1 MPKPYEVLERSFI
14 NGRLYEAGETV
25 VLELDSPGSNLKP
38 VKGKAALP
46 VQSTA
51 NTNTDISDYTAKH
64 NGGGRFIVVDKGGER
79 VGEFTGTKD
88 EAETEAARLNAGGE
102 ITANTNTDDGN
113 DNSNGLPDA

>member
-1 MPKPYEVLERSFI
+1 MPKPYEVIERSFI
-14 NGRLYEAGETV
+14 NGRLYEAGEIV

-38 VKGKAALP
+38 VKGKASLP
-46 VQSTA
+46 EQSTVK
-51 NTNTDISDYTAKH
+51 TNTDGNDYAAKH

-102 ITANTNTDDGN
+102 ITVKTNTDGN
-113 DNSNGLPDA
+113 DGDSNGPPDA